1 MGVAPEIVGVG
12 VGAPRARTNAG
23 LAVQEHYLLSL
34 LVSLFSYTL
43 SFFPRVRHYRR
54 ITDKPSLMLFFK
66 KNDLYTTNC

>member
-12 VGAPRARTNAG
+12 VGAPRARTNFNAG

-54 ITDKPSLMLFFK
+54 ITDKPSLMLF
-66 KNDLYTTNC
+66 